1 MPSRTIVGTLSL
13 SVEQPNTP
21 TRPPLLMLHGLFG
34 GAWYF
39 EKYLRFFAALGWPAY
54 ALDVRGHH
62 GSRPVADLGKV
73 GIADFVA
80 DATEAS
86 SWIAARHEMQ
96 RPVVI
101 GHSMGGLLAQKLAE
115 ADTVSAAVLLCSAP
129 PRGIMLVTPTLLLK
143 QVKHLPAL
151 LGSRALEGTP
161 ADHEELTFNRVPEG
175 ERAALVAR
183 LVPESGRVGR
193 EISLGTTRV
202 DARAVRCPVLCV
214 SAADDRFVP
223 ARVGARLAAKY
234 HASHWVE
241 PSHAHFIPW
250 EPGWEQP
257 AVDIERWLAHVVRRA
272 ADVGRQDALWR
283 ELKAL
288 IGDLV
293 ELAFFDGYTVRAEL
307 LSAPDGTG
315 RRRVVYA
322 VVEVKR
328 PGERARYMPR
338 HEKERES
345 SPLEELVS
353 VRAMDS

>member
-1 MPSRTIVGTLSL
+1 MQIGSLSL
-13 SVEQPNTP
+13 SVEQPDTA

-39 EKYLRFFAALGWPAY
+39 EKYQRFFAERGWPAY
-54 ALDVRGHH
+54 ALDLRGHH
-62 GSRPVADLGKV
+62 GSRPVPDLGKV

-80 DATEAS
+80 DATEAA
-86 SWIAARHEMQ
+86 SWIATRHEAQ
-96 RPVVI
+96 PPVVI

-115 ADTVSAAVLLCSAP
+115 MGAVSAAVLLCSAP

-143 QVKHLPAL
+143 QIKHLPAL
-151 LGSRALEGTP
+151 VGSRALTGTP
-161 ADHEELTFNRVPEG
+161 TDHEELTFNRVPAG

-193 EISLGTTRV
+193 EISLGAVRV
-202 DARAVRCPVLCV
+202 DARAVRCAVLSV
-214 SAADDRFVP
+214 SAVDDRFVP

-234 HASHWVE
+234 HASHWVV
-241 PSHAHFIPW
+241 PGHAHFIPW
-250 EPGWEQP
+250 EPAWEQP
-257 AVDIERWLAHVVRRA
+257 AADIERWLTHVVRRA

-283 ELKAL
+283 ELKAQ
-288 IGDLV
+288 IGDMV

-307 LSAPDGTG
+307 LSAPESTG
-315 RRRVVYA
+315 RRQVVYA

-338 HEKERES
+338 HDDERES
-345 SPLEELVS
+345 SPLDELVS
-353 VRAMDS
+353 VRVLDR